1 MKIVLMILSSILA
14 TISDAQKRMPESDS
28 LLVGTWKGTSICQVR
43 PSACKDEIAVY
54 HISRSDSSTYHI
66 VMNKVVNEKEED
78 MSAGDYAFDAN
89 KKTLTYW
96 DEQHKIVWTFHVIGD
111 RMEGTLVY
119 QNKIYRII
127 KLNKSLSN

>member
-1 MKIVLMILSSILA
+1 MILSSILA